1 MFGNIVLGNKEIP
14 LKVTATTS
22 IRYKSIFKQD
32 LTKELVKLDE
42 VKLDSEYVEVL
53 DMISQLAYVMH
64 CQATNT
70 IKEASADSYL
80 DWLDE
85 FEPGVFEDEKV
96 IKKIFALWRNDSKC
110 LDELKN
116 QESPQPE

>member
-1 MFGNIVLGNKEIP
+1 MFGSVVIDGKEIP

-22 IRYKSIFKQD
+22 IRYKTLFKQD
-32 LTKELVKLDE
+32 LTKELVKMNDVKDE
-42 VKLDSEYVEVL
+42 SEYVEVL
-53 DMISQLAYVMH
+53 DMASQLAYVMH

-70 IKEASADSYL
+70 IKEASVDKYI

-85 FEPGVFEDEKV
+85 FEANAFREVDVF
-96 IKKIFALWRNDSKC
+96 KKIFELWNRDSKS

-116 QESPQPE
+116 QESPQ